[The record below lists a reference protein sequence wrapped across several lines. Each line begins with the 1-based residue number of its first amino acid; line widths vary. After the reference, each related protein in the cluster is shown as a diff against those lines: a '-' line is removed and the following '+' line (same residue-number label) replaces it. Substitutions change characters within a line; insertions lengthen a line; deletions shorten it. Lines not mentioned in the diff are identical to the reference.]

1 MQHIHMHIVTEEIEN
16 EDEEEKLQLGTSLKS
31 QTPNC
36 LKQDSMKS
44 SCLVPG
50 DNHTQRSS

>member
-1 MQHIHMHIVTEEIEN
+1 MHIVTEEIEN
-16 EDEEEKLQLGTSLKS
+16 EDEEEKQGNVLGTSLKS

-44 SCLVPG
+44 SCVVPG
-50 DNHTQRSS
+50 DSNT